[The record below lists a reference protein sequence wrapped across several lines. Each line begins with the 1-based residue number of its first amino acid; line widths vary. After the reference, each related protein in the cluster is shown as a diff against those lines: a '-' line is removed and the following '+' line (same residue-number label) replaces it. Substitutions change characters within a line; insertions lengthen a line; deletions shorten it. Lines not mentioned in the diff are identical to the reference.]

1 MDFRLLARS
10 LRARPTPWLQQQTQL
25 HRVAFLTNG
34 VRYNSSTS
42 SPIPPF
48 KPTSPTDQ
56 PSTAPEAAKQAEKP
70 ISNPDKPTKVA
81 PEATPR
87 AAQQARK
94 PVSDFDDILSRL
106 DLNKPREAP
115 SSQRRIFSDSLSR
128 AVGEGAQSSYRARS
142 RVPLPARKVELKL
155 GPTLGRQ
162 ALVEPE
168 RGTDL
173 GGALRKLQATLSQ
186 NSVRHDAHSQKF
198 HVRKGMVRKQK
209 KMARWKK
216 LFKFSFQGTVKKI
229 QRMQAQGW

>member
-10 LRARPTPWLQQQTQL
+10 LRARPTPCLQQQTQL
-25 HRVAFLTNG
+25 HRVAFLNNG

-42 SPIPPF
+42 SPSPPF

-56 PSTAPEAAKQAEKP
+56 PSTAPEAAKQAQTP
-70 ISNPDKPTKVA
+70 SNVDGPHTA
-81 PEATPR
+81 ARESAPR
-87 AAQQARK
+87 AAQQSRK

-142 RVPLPARKVELKL
+142 RAPLPTRKVELKL

-162 ALVEPE
+162 VHVEPE

-173 GGALRKLQATLSQ
+173 GAALRKLQATLAQ
-186 NSVRHDAHSQKF
+186 NSVRNDAHSQKF
-198 HVRKGMVRKQK
+198 HVRKGMVRKQQ
-209 KMARWKK
+209 KMMRWKK

>member
-10 LRARPTPWLQQQTQL
+10 LRARPTPCLQHQTQL

-42 SPIPPF
+42 SPKPPF

-56 PSTAPEAAKQAEKP
+56 PSTAPEAAK
-70 ISNPDKPTKVA
+70 
-81 PEATPR
+81 
-87 AAQQARK
+87 QARK

-142 RVPLPARKVELKL
+142 RAPLPTRKVELKL

-162 ALVEPE
+162 VHVEPE

-173 GGALRKLQATLSQ
+173 GAALRKLQATLSQ
-186 NSVRHDAHSQKF
+186 NSVRNDAHSQKF
-198 HVRKGMVRKQK
+198 HVRKGMVRKQQ
-209 KMARWKK
+209 KMMRWKK

>member
-25 HRVAFLTNG
+25 HRVASLANG
-34 VRYNSSTS
+34 VRYNSSAS
-42 SPIPPF
+42 SPTPPF

-56 PSTAPEAAKQAEKP
+56 PSTAPEVAKQAQ
-70 ISNPDKPTKVA
+70 KPTSEPSTA
-81 PEATPR
+81 APR
-87 AAQQARK
+87 AAQPARK

-106 DLNKPREAP
+106 DLSKPREA
-115 SSQRRIFSDSLSR
+115 SSAQRRIFSDSLSR

-142 RVPLPARKVELKL
+142 RVPLPSRKVELKL

-162 ALVEPE
+162 IQVEPE

-173 GGALRKLQATLSQ
+173 GAALRRLQATISQ
-186 NSVRHDAHSQKF
+186 NSVRHDAHEQKF

-209 KMARWKK
+209 KMERWKK